1 MQENGSK
8 PSSLHRVFFFL
19 AAVHKR
25 LFYRCAAGAAGLRSL
40 GIGEAFLNKQDGFVI
55 QRHCL
60 QICECLFLE
69 RQTKQFTRLPKC
81 SIIQTL
87 RIRIGGR
94 I

>member
-8 PSSLHRVFFFL
+8 PSSLHRAFFFL

-40 GIGEAFLNKQDGFVI
+40 GIGEEFLNKRDGFVI

-60 QICECLFLE
+60 QICEYLFVYRKTNKTIYKTSKMQYNTNIE
-69 RQTKQFTRLPKC
+69 H
-81 SIIQTL
+81 
-87 RIRIGGR
+87 
-94 I
+94 

>member
-40 GIGEAFLNKQDGFVI
+40 GIGEGFLNKQDGFVI

-60 QICECLFLE
+60 QICKNRHED
-69 RQTKQFTRLPKC
+69 TFTVENSVSR
-81 SIIQTL
+81 SILLQQP
-87 RIRIGGR
+87 
-94 I
+94 

>member
-8 PSSLHRVFFFL
+8 PSSLHRAFFFL

-40 GIGEAFLNKQDGFVI
+40 GIGEGFLNKRDGFVI

-60 QICECLFLE
+60 QICKFLSKKGEFYHENNLHKLTLFE
-69 RQTKQFTRLPKC
+69 VE
-81 SIIQTL
+81 IIL
-87 RIRIGGR
+87 
-94 I
+94 